1 MRARLLLL
9 VTTSALTAALLPLPA
24 ATAAPSITEL
34 REQVERLQQQAAD
47 AAEGANDAKVRLAA
61 LTKRLEGLKG
71 ARARQ
76 GREVDLLRAGIG
88 RIALDAYRGGG
99 LGESVGLLFSDDPTQ
114 YLGSAATLDALVRSQ
129 NAQLRRFAQAQQSL
143 ERTTLV
149 VADQVRQVK
158 SAQREMESRAA
169 AARAKLAAAERLLAS
184 LSANQRRK
192 IISAQRADQAKAVT
206 SARGVLARAAQ
217 TPGRAGKAIRFA
229 IAQMGDRYVFGAAG
243 MTTWDCSGLTMRA
256 YREAGVSLPHS
267 SRAQFG
273 YGRKVSR
280 SQLQPGDLVF
290 FYSPISHVGIYIGN
304 GLMIHAPRPG
314 YAVGIS
320 DFGRRLWAGAVRL

>member
-1 MRARLLLL
+1 MIRVAAASVL
-9 VTTSALTAALLPLPA
+9 VAALLPLAPVQ
-24 ATAAPSITEL
+24 AAPSLAEL

-61 LTKRLEGLKG
+61 LSKRLSGLKG
-71 ARARQ
+71 AQQRQ
-76 GREVDLLRAGIG
+76 SRELDQLRASIG
-88 RIALDAYRGGG
+88 RIAVNAYRNGG
-99 LGESVGLLFSDDPTQ
+99 LGEGIGLLFADDPTA
-114 YLGSAATLDALVRSQ
+114 YLGNAAVLDALTRSQ
-129 NAQLRRFAQAQQSL
+129 NAELRRYAQAQQSL
-143 ERTTLV
+143 QRTTLV
-149 VADQVRQVK
+149 VGDQVRQVR
-158 SAQREMESRAA
+158 AAEREMAA
-169 AARAKLAAAERLLAS
+169 KAQAARAKLAAAQRLLAS
-184 LSANQRRK
+184 LSASQRRQ
-192 IISAQRADQAKAVT
+192 IISAQRADQVKAVK
-206 SARGVLARAAQ
+206 SARGVLGRAAL

-256 YREAGVSLPHS
+256 YRAAGVSLPHS

-314 YAVGIS
+314 YSVGIS
-320 DFGRRLWAGAVRL
+320 DFGRRTWAGAVRL